1 MKTQYPVT
9 PSPAAPAGGVHDRV
23 ASPDA
28 VSTAETLVG
37 GAGGEPLIVR
47 LVPVTKNSDRPRSGC
62 PPP

>member
-47 LVPVTKNSDRPRSGC
+47 LVPVTKN
-62 PPP
+62 